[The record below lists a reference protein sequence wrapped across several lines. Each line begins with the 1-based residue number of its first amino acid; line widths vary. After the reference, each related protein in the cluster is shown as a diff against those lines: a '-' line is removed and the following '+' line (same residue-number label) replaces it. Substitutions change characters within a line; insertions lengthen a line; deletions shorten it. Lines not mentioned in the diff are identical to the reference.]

1 MFVENT
7 SVSSGG
13 PFTHARSET
22 LAFEAMLFK
31 AKLCKTKNY
40 TRQLLKNLK
49 DEKYTH
55 FV

>member
-13 PFTHARSET
+13 PFTHARLET

-31 AKLCKTKNY
+31 AKLCKTKN
-40 TRQLLKNLK
+40 
-49 DEKYTH
+49 
-55 FV
+55 